1 MVTNQEVEAIKG
13 HFDKVAH
20 EFRNELSAE
29 FRGEFALV
37 RSEAAANAQELRAEI
52 AGVQSHADA
61 VAQAT
66 RSELRAEIAGVQSHA
81 DAVAQET
88 RSELRAEIAGVRSHA
103 DAVAQETRS
112 EMREGFAK
120 VRSEIGE
127 FRLDAAAVA
136 DHLKQEIA
144 EVRHYTGAVAE
155 DLRSDIRAVA
165 EGVALANARL
175 EDVDLRVDGLT
186 SEVRRGFAGVR
197 AEIHRLHE
205 TDDELRRRIEAP
217 EQRGA

>member
-37 RSEAAANAQELRAEI
+37 RTEAAANAQELRAEI
-52 AGVQSHADA
+52 AGV
-61 VAQAT
+61 
-66 RSELRAEIAGVQSHA
+66 RSHA

-103 DAVAQETRS
+103 GAVAQETRS

-155 DLRSDIRAVA
+155 DLRTDIRAVA

-175 EDVDLRVDGLT
+175 DDVDLRVDGLT

-205 TDDELRRRIEAP
+205 TDDELRRRIEAQ